1 MVDGFMSIYIQLALM
16 PLIGALIGWG
26 TNLFAIKLIFRPL
39 RPVKIPFLGIEI
51 QGLIPKRRLDISRNI
66 GEALEQEI
74 ISPEEI
80 IDNLTSEKTKAEII
94 KYIKHVV
101 MKRVSE
107 KLPVFIPS
115 AFRESIATYLGDMID
130 HHGNEIFDE
139 MKATLVDKAKQEFRL
154 KEIVEEK
161 INSFDF
167 EQLEEL
173 IIMLSRQELK
183 QIEIL
188 GGIIGFFIGIAQ
200 AVLTYYLVYINPL

>member
-1 MVDGFMSIYIQLALM
+1 MSIYIQLALM

>member
-1 MVDGFMSIYIQLALM
+1 MSIYIQLALM

-161 INSFDF
+161 INSFDL

>member
-161 INSFDF
+161 INSFDL